1 MSASIRVLLADDS
14 AVVRRL
20 LKETFS
26 SHPDIE
32 VVATAPNGQIMLS
45 QIDSARPDVV
55 VLDVEMPVMDGITAL
70 KILRAKD
77 RFLPVVMFSA
87 KTVSGARATLD
98 ALSLGASDYVSK
110 PTGTGHVQAAIQY
123 VNDNLV
129 PLIRQWGGRSNRARN
144 NPIKLESKPK
154 HVNPEPEADEK
165 MDGKRTSASVVA
177 IGASTGGPN
186 ALATVLSG
194 LPARLA
200 VPVLIVQHMP
210 AVFTAMLAE
219 RLDKSCP
226 LRVREAHDGA
236 VLEAGD
242 VWIAPGDF
250 HMTVCERDGQVVL
263 KTSQAAAENSCR
275 PSVDVL
281 FRSVVDVYG
290 ERTLGVILTG
300 MGKDGFAGCRRIS
313 QAGGYVV
320 AQDEESSVVWG
331 MPRVVAE
338 AGVANRV
345 RPLSRIAVD
354 ITTGVSVAGSMPTL
368 TAGAAR

>member
-55 VLDVEMPVMDGITAL
+55 VLDVEMPVMDG
-70 KILRAKD
+70 
-77 RFLPVVMFSA
+77 
-87 KTVSGARATLD
+87 
-98 ALSLGASDYVSK
+98 
-110 PTGTGHVQAAIQY
+110 
-123 VNDNLV
+123 
-129 PLIRQWGGRSNRARN
+129 
-144 NPIKLESKPK
+144 
-154 HVNPEPEADEK
+154 
-165 MDGKRTSASVVA
+165 KRTSASVVA

-219 RLDKSCP
+219 RLDKTCP

-236 VLEAGD
+236 VVEAGD

-250 HMTVCERDGQVVL
+250 HMTVIQRDGQVVL

-345 RPLSRIAVD
+345 RPLSRIAAD
-354 ITTGVSVAGSMPTL
+354 ITTGVRVAGSTPTL
-368 TAGAAR
+368 AAGAAR